1 MSAPAPASTPARV
14 LAPWRIVVWVVAA
27 LLLAYVTTQAV
38 GNFVGVSTPI
48 LANNEFLAKNGA
60 TALQS
65 SVPWTALVLD
75 VAIAPVGF
83 VVALVV
89 SRRMPPART
98 IVVFLTALCAVSALW
113 FSLLQ
118 YVTTTTT
125 IGS

>member
-1 MSAPAPASTPARV
+1 MTADTAPAPTPV
-14 LAPWRIVVWVVAA
+14 LAPWRIAIWVVAA
-27 LLLAYVTTQAV
+27 LLLAYVTWQAV

-48 LANNEFLAKNGA
+48 LQNNEFLAKNGA

-65 SVPWTALVLD
+65 SVPWAALVLD

-89 SRRMPPART
+89 SRRMPPLRT
-98 IVVFLTALCAVSALW
+98 VVVFLTALCAVSALW
-113 FSLLQ
+113 FTLLQ
-118 YVTTTTT
+118 YVTSTTV

>member
-1 MSAPAPASTPARV
+1 MTAAAPATARV
-14 LAPWRIVVWVVAA
+14 LAPWRIAIWVVAA
-27 LLLAYVTTQAV
+27 LLLAYVTWQAV

-48 LANNEFLAKNGA
+48 LQNNEFLAKNGA

-89 SRRMPPART
+89 SRRMPPLRT
-98 IVVFLTALCAVSALW
+98 VVVFLTALCAVSALW
-113 FSLLQ
+113 FTLLQ
-118 YVTTTTT
+118 YVTSTTV